1 MKRAPFG
8 GAEVEVAMTTLQ
20 DKVRLSGFNNLTKI
34 LSFNLYDFNIATTEA
49 QREQYIQY
57 IDEKYSAERIR
68 DIAREICRII
78 EANILSESIQ
88 NYDPV
93 GASTM
98 TLMSDIAG
106 GKWESPGLTKAGEVE
121 PALAVPTVPT
131 LAVDATARPVGAA
144 VKMHLDKSHITTHTY
159 PDASDPGGIC
169 TFRVDI
175 DVATCGDIVP
185 LKALDYMFHAFE
197 CDVVYIDYV
206 VRGYT
211 RLDNGKKIYNDHY
224 FNSIQDFISRDV
236 LEKYLYRQ
244 DVNMANDNIWQ
255 TKLMVRPMGPENYL
269 LDPRDVNHPEIQNK
283 MRLLNQEMREVF
295 HLN

>member
-1 MKRAPFG
+1 MVTKQ
-8 GAEVEVAMTTLQ
+8 E
-20 DKVRLSGFNNLTKI
+20 KIKLSGFNNLTKI
-34 LSFNLYDFNIATTEA
+34 LSFNLYDFNIAMNDK
-49 QREQYIQY
+49 QRQDYIDY
-57 IDEKYSAERIR
+57 IDEKYSAEKIR

-78 EANILSESIQ
+78 DANILNESIQ

-106 GKWESPGLTKAGEVE
+106 GKWE
-121 PALAVPTVPT
+121 
-131 LAVDATARPVGAA
+131 DTAASTTA
-144 VKMHLDKSHITTHTY
+144 SVKMHLDKSHITTHTY
-159 PDASDPGGIC
+159 PDASDPEGIC

-175 DVATCGDIVP
+175 DVATCGEIIP

-197 CDVVYIDYV
+197 CDVAYIDYV

-211 RLDNGKKIYNDHY
+211 RLDSGKKIYNDHY
-224 FNSIQDFISRDV
+224 FNSIQDFIPKDILDR
-236 LEKYLYRQ
+236 YIYRQ

-255 TKLMVRPMGPENYL
+255 TKLMIKPMGPENYL
-269 LDPRDVNHPEIQNK
+269 LDPKDVNHPLIDQK
-283 MRLLNQEMREVF
+283 MKLLNQEMREVF